1 MSDHSSLLNRRSF
14 LATTTGAGAALVIG
28 FYLPARAFADE
39 AAEQEAQP
47 PNPFNAWVRI
57 TKDNRVTLILAKSE
71 MGQGVM
77 TALPMILAEELCV
90 DWKSVT
96 VEQAPTNPD
105 IYEHGTGGSSSVP
118 ESWLPLR
125 RAGAA
130 ARQMLLVA
138 AAKRWN
144 VNEDTCKA
152 ENGAVIHGARKKL
165 FTYGEL
171 VEEAAALPLPDFKKV
186 PLKNSNDFTIVGH
199 DTRRFEARGKVNGT
213 AGFGLDARTPGM
225 LFAVVA
231 RCPVFGGKPAS
242 YDAAKAQAVPGVR
255 SVLAIEAIGEGAFTA
270 GGVAV
275 VAENSW
281 AAIEGRKALQIKW
294 EEGPAAEESSESL
307 RRQCLENAAKPGKT
321 VRNEGDAEAALA
333 AAGEHAVKADYQVP
347 FAAHACMEPMNCT
360 VHIGPASAEAW
371 VPSQAPQWAREA
383 IAKIAGLKPET
394 VNVHT
399 TLMGGGFGRRYQA
412 DFAAEAA
419 QISKATGGKPIQL
432 LWTRE
437 DDLQHCFY
445 RPFSV
450 HRMAGALDGKGNL
463 AAWKHFQTS
472 TSIAAAWEKDGAEK
486 PEQSEFGMAAFLP
499 YLTPNYRVEY
509 SLARSAVPRAWWRSV
524 ENSGGGFVVES
535 FVDELAAAAKADPLE
550 FRLRLLGDDRSVK
563 DAMSPTGDPVSTARL
578 KGVLKLAAEKAGWGG
593 GKPAAKGMGLGIA
606 CYFSFN
612 SYAAMVVEAGLKN
625 GEIHVARIVAAVDVG
640 RAINPQ
646 GVRAQ
651 VESAAIYGLTAA
663 LKDSITI
670 RAGRVEQS
678 NFHDY
683 QMLRLPEAPPV
694 EVHIVASTEKPT
706 GIGEPAVPVLAP
718 ALCNALFAATGK
730 RARTLP
736 LRAADFA

>member
-1 MSDHSSLLNRRSF
+1 MSTHSSLLNRRAF
-14 LATTTGAGAALVIG
+14 LKTGAGAGTALVIG
-28 FYLPARAFADE
+28 FYLPARALAEE
-39 AAEQEAQP
+39 AAEQEKQLA
-47 PNPFNAWVRI
+47 NPFNAWVRVS
-57 TKDNRVTLILAKSE
+57 KDNRVTLILAKSE

-96 VEQAPTNPD
+96 VEQAPTNPH

-130 ARQMLLVA
+130 ARQMLLTA
-138 AAKRWN
+138 AAQRWN
-144 VNEDTCKA
+144 VNEATCKA
-152 ENGAVIHGARKKL
+152 ENGAVIHGARKKI

-171 VEEAAALPLPDFKKV
+171 AEEAAKLPVPDFKKV
-186 PLKNSNDFTIVGH
+186 PLKNSNDFTIVGR
-199 DTRRFEARGKVNGT
+199 DTRRFEARSKVNGT
-213 AGFGLDARTPGM
+213 AGFGIDARTPGM
-225 LFAVVA
+225 LYAVVA
-231 RCPVFGGKPAS
+231 RCPVFGGKAAS
-242 YDAAKAQAVPGVR
+242 YDAAKAKAAPGVR
-255 SVLAIEAIGEGAFTA
+255 DVVAIEAIGEGAFSA

-281 AAIEGRKALQIKW
+281 AAMEGRKALAIKW
-294 EEGPAAEESSESL
+294 EEGAAAEESSESL
-307 RRQCLENAAKPGKT
+307 RRQCLENAGKPGKA
-321 VRNEGDAEAALA
+321 VRNEGDAGAALEAA
-333 AAGEHAVKADYQVP
+333 GKRAVKADYQVP

-360 VHIGPASAEAW
+360 VHVRDAGAEAW
-371 VPSQAPQWAREA
+371 VPTQAPQWARDA
-383 IAKIAGLKPET
+383 IANIAGLKPESVT
-394 VNVHT
+394 VHT

-412 DFAAEAA
+412 DFVAEAA
-419 QISKATGGKPIQL
+419 QISKATGQPVQV

-445 RPFSV
+445 RPFSF
-450 HRMAGALDGKGNL
+450 HRMAGAVDEQGNL

-472 TSIAAAWEKDGAEK
+472 TSIAAMWEKSGAER

-499 YLTPNYRVEY
+499 YRAANYRVEY
-509 SLARSAVPRAWWRSV
+509 ALAKSSVPRAWWRSV
-524 ENSGGGFVVES
+524 ENSGCGFVVES

-550 FRLRLLGDDRSVK
+550 FRLRLLGEDRK
-563 DAMSPTGDPVSTARL
+563 IPDFISPTGDPVDTARL
-578 KGVLKLAAEKAGWGG
+578 KAVLKLAAEKAMW

-606 CYFSFN
+606 GYFSFN
-612 SYAAMVVEAGLKN
+612 SYAAMVVEAGIKQ
-625 GEIHVARIVAAVDVG
+625 GEIRVARVVAAVDVG

-651 VESAAIYGLTAA
+651 VESAVIYGLTAA
-663 LKDSITI
+663 LKDAITI
-670 RAGRVEQS
+670 RQGRVEQS

-683 QMLRLPEAPPV
+683 EMLRMPEAPRV
-694 EVHIVASTEKPT
+694 QVHVAESTEKPT

>member
-1 MSDHSSLLNRRSF
+1 MSTYSSRFNRRSF
-14 LATTTGAGAALVIG
+14 LATSASAGAALLVG
-28 FYLPARAFADE
+28 FYLPARAFADD

-57 TKDNRVTLILAKSE
+57 TQDNRVTLILAKSE

-90 DWKSVT
+90 DWKHVT
-96 VEQAPTNPD
+96 VEQAPTNPE

-125 RAGAA
+125 QAGAA
-130 ARQMLLVA
+130 AKQMLLTA

-144 VNEDTCKA
+144 VNENTCKA
-152 ENGAVIHGARKKL
+152 ANGAIIHGARKKL

-199 DTRRFEARGKVNGT
+199 DTRRFEARPKVNGA

-242 YDAAKAQAVPGVR
+242 FDAAKAQAVPGVR
-255 SVLAIEAIGEGAFTA
+255 HVLSIDSIGEGAFTA

-275 VAENSW
+275 VADNSW

-294 EEGPAAEESSESL
+294 EEGPAAAESSESL
-307 RRQCLENAAKPGKT
+307 RQHCLDNAGKPGKT

-333 AAGEHAVKADYQVP
+333 SAGAHAIHADYQLP

-360 VHIGPASAEAW
+360 VHIKPDAAEAW
-371 VPSQAPQWAREA
+371 VPTQAPQWARETV
-383 IAKIAGLKPET
+383 AKIAGLKPEAVT
-394 VNVHT
+394 VHT

-412 DFAAEAA
+412 DFVAEAA
-419 QISKATGGKPIQL
+419 QISKATGKPIQL

-445 RPFSV
+445 RPFSF
-450 HRMAGALDGKGNL
+450 HRMAGAVDANGHL

-472 TSIAAAWEKDGAEK
+472 TSIAAHWEKDGAEK

-499 YLTPNYRVEY
+499 YLSPNYRVEY
-509 SLARSAVPRAWWRSV
+509 TLAKSAVPRAWWRSV
-524 ENSGGGFVVES
+524 ENSSGGFVVES
-535 FVDELAAAAKADPLE
+535 FVDELAAAAKSDPLE

-578 KGVLKLAAEKAGWGG
+578 KAVLKLAAAKAGWSDKQ
-593 GKPAAKGMGLGIA
+593 KPAAKGMGRGIA

-625 GEIHVARIVAAVDVG
+625 GEIHVARVIAAVDIG

-651 VESAAIYGLTAA
+651 VESAVIYGLTAA

-670 RAGRVEQS
+670 RQGRVEQS

-694 EVHIVASTEKPT
+694 EVHIVESSEKPT
-706 GIGEPAVPVLAP
+706 GIGEPALPVLAP
-718 ALCNALFAATGK
+718 ALANALFAATGK

-736 LRAADFA
+736 LRAADFT